1 LATKHNKSQSKVTPR
16 PRTDAKRQARLV
28 APWFAL
34 ANALDDDDPS
44 ADLLPLASKCLDA
57 QEMANLRALSHERAI
72 ETIRNLTVLVCEFLY
87 FLEQIA
93 RKKSAGEPVT
103 DPKGIEIAGAEFR
116 IGPSP
121 DALHFAI
128 GEDGRFIARRISLDR
143 FFIEILPQLAPENVN
158 FCAREKCQR
167 LFYAARQ
174 DQSCCTPRCAQL
186 VRQGAYNQRR
196 KERG

>member
-1 LATKHNKSQSKVTPR
+1 LDAKHNKSQSKVTPR

-34 ANALDDDDPS
+34 ANALDDPS

-57 QEMANLRALSHERAI
+57 QEMTNLRALSHERAI
-72 ETIRNLTVLVCEFLY
+72 ETIRNLTIAIREFLK
-87 FLEQIA
+87 FLAETAQQKKAGKSLADPGFQIA
-93 RKKSAGEPVT
+93 GR
-103 DPKGIEIAGAEFR
+103 EFR

-121 DALHFAI
+121 DVLHFAV

-143 FFIEILPQLAPENVN
+143 FFIEILPQLAPENVKV
-158 FCAREKCQR
+158 CAREKCQR